1 MSRESEIDRL
11 VEMYLSDIDPDRAI
25 YFMMIYIDIC
35 NLWNPD
41 DPITLYGVQSRAFQV
56 ESAKYD

>member
-11 VEMYLSDIDPDRAI
+11 VEMYLSDKDPDRAM
-25 YFMMIYIDIC
+25 YFIRIDIDIW

-41 DPITLYGVQSRAFQV
+41 DPITLYGVQSRAFQDL
-56 ESAKYD
+56 SAKYD